1 MWELTL
7 LFLKKQLNKYKT
19 MKLTLTQLQDRADN
33 KLEALIFFATKKLQ
47 EYKMAQDGILDYGVS
62 QETICN
68 MIDSQEKEL
77 QVLHYINHRLTFND

>member
-1 MWELTL
+1 M
-7 LFLKKQLNKYKT
+7 QLSTQINKPYNINT
-19 MKLTLTQLQDRADN
+19 MKLTKNQLIDRADN

-47 EYKMAQDGILDYGVS
+47 EYRMAQDGILDYGVS

-77 QVLHYINHRLTFND
+77 QVLHYISHRLTFND

>member
-1 MWELTL
+1 
-7 LFLKKQLNKYKT
+7 
-19 MKLTLTQLQDRADN
+19 MKLTKNQLIDRADN

-77 QVLHYINHRLTFND
+77 QVLHYINHRLKFDD

>member
-1 MWELTL
+1 
-7 LFLKKQLNKYKT
+7 
-19 MKLTLTQLQDRADN
+19 MKLTKNQLIDRADD

-47 EYKMAQDGILDYGVS
+47 EYKLAQDGIIYYGVP

-77 QVLHYINHRLTFND
+77 QVLEYIKDKLND

>member
-1 MWELTL
+1 ME
-7 LFLKKQLNKYKT
+7 
-19 MKLTLTQLQDRADN
+19 KLTLTQLQDRADN

-77 QVLHYINHRLTFND
+77 QVLHYINHRLNFND

>member
-1 MWELTL
+1 
-7 LFLKKQLNKYKT
+7 
-19 MKLTLTQLQDRADN
+19 MKLTKNQLIDRADN

-47 EYKMAQDGILDYGVS
+47 EYKMAQDGVLDYGVS

-77 QVLHYINHRLTFND
+77 QVLHYINHKLNFDD

>member
-1 MWELTL
+1 ME
-7 LFLKKQLNKYKT
+7 
-19 MKLTLTQLQDRADN
+19 KLTLTQLQDRADN

-47 EYKMAQDGILDYGVS
+47 EHKMAQDGILDYRVS

-77 QVLHYINHRLTFND
+77 QVLHYISHRLKFDD

>member
-1 MWELTL
+1 ME
-7 LFLKKQLNKYKT
+7 
-19 MKLTLTQLQDRADN
+19 KLTLTQLQDRADN

-68 MIDSQEKEL
+68 MIDSQEKEI
-77 QVLHYINHRLTFND
+77 QVLHYINHRLKFND

>member
-1 MWELTL
+1 
-7 LFLKKQLNKYKT
+7 

-33 KLEALIFFATKKLQ
+33 KLEAKIFFATKKLQ
-47 EYKMAQDGILDYGVS
+47 EYKMVQDGILDYGVS

-77 QVLHYINHRLTFND
+77 QVLHYINHRLKFND

>member
-1 MWELTL
+1 
-7 LFLKKQLNKYKT
+7 

-33 KLEALIFFATKKLQ
+33 KLEAKLFFATKKLQ

>member
-1 MWELTL
+1 M
-7 LFLKKQLNKYKT
+7 K
-19 MKLTLTQLQDRADN
+19 KLTLTQLQDRAYN

-47 EYKMAQDGILDYGVS
+47 EHRMAKDGILDYGVP

-77 QVLHYINHRLTFND
+77 QVLHYISHRLTFND

>member
-1 MWELTL
+1 ME
-7 LFLKKQLNKYKT
+7 
-19 MKLTLTQLQDRADN
+19 KLTLTQLQDRADN

-77 QVLHYINHRLTFND
+77 QVLHYISHRLNFDD

>member
-1 MWELTL
+1 ME
-7 LFLKKQLNKYKT
+7 
-19 MKLTLTQLQDRADN
+19 KLTIKQLQDRANN
-33 KLEALIFFATKKLQ
+33 KLEAKLFYATKKLQ

-77 QVLHYINHRLTFND
+77 QVLHYINHRLNFND

>member
-1 MWELTL
+1 ME
-7 LFLKKQLNKYKT
+7 
-19 MKLTLTQLQDRADN
+19 KLTLTQLQDRADN

-47 EYKMAQDGILDYGVS
+47 EHRMAQDGILDYGVP

-77 QVLHYINHRLTFND
+77 QVLHYINHRLKFND

>member
-1 MWELTL
+1 
-7 LFLKKQLNKYKT
+7 
-19 MKLTLTQLQDRADN
+19 MKLTKNQLIDRADN

-47 EYKMAQDGILDYGVS
+47 EYKLAQDGIIDYGVP

-77 QVLHYINHRLTFND
+77 QVLHYINHRITFND

>member
-1 MWELTL
+1 M
-7 LFLKKQLNKYKT
+7 Y
-19 MKLTLTQLQDRADN
+19 KLTKSQLQDRADN

-77 QVLHYINHRLTFND
+77 QVLEYIKDKLND

>member
-1 MWELTL
+1 ME
-7 LFLKKQLNKYKT
+7 
-19 MKLTLTQLQDRADN
+19 KLTLTQLQDRADN

-47 EYKMAQDGILDYGVS
+47 EHRMAQDGILDYGVS

-77 QVLHYINHRLTFND
+77 QVLHYINHRLKFDD